1 MSAPPERHARP
12 ARNFRLTV
20 LILVGLVAGAYL
32 AFGIATAKQT
42 LGCDFQVY
50 RDAAD
55 RFLTGLPLYDTSISS
70 TGSCNL
76 FYYPPSFVALVV
88 PFALLGETFG
98 NAAWIAFLVVCYVV
112 GCALLPVRWE
122 VKLAVFLAG
131 AVSWPFIF
139 GVRIGQV
146 APILYLLFAVGW
158 RWLERWPAVT
168 GFAVGLGVLV
178 KLQPIVIVG
187 WLVVRRMWSGLAG
200 VVAAGIVAAGL
211 AVVGLG
217 AWIEMVNVLRNL
229 DNAITAPTNV
239 SLGAIAYQHGLP
251 LEAASLLGILGILAV
266 LALVVVCGLRA
277 STEAGFLVAVVAS
290 QVVSPIIWTH
300 YALILLLPVAWLLQR
315 RQWWAALIPVSQ
327 AWVLLPFMPIEIYPV
342 GFYLALLAVPIV
354 DWRERATKRSA
365 SRADALAPS
374 PVGPS

>member
-1 MSAPPERHARP
+1 MSAPPVPPAPP

-20 LILVGLVAGAYL
+20 LMLVGLVAGAYL

-50 RDAAD
+50 RAAAD
-55 RFLTGLPLYDTSISS
+55 RFLAGLPLYDTSISS

-88 PFALLGETFG
+88 PFAVLGETLG
-98 NAAWIAFLVVCYVV
+98 NAAWIAFLVVSYVV

-158 RWLERWPAVT
+158 RWLERRPAVT

-200 VVAAGIVAAGL
+200 VAAAGVVAAGL
-211 AVVGLG
+211 AIVGLG
-217 AWIEMVNVLRNL
+217 AWIEMVSVLRNL

-251 LEAASLLGILGILAV
+251 LEAASLLGIVGILARGRIPCGGRRVAGRLADHLDPLRPDPAAAGRLASPATAMVGGPHPGVTGMGVAAVHADRDLSGRV
-266 LALVVVCGLRA
+266 LPRPARGADRGLARA
-277 STEAGFLVAVVAS
+277 PARRDECRPRAGRCVIACF
-290 QVVSPIIWTH
+290 
-300 YALILLLPVAWLLQR
+300 
-315 RQWWAALIPVSQ
+315 
-327 AWVLLPFMPIEIYPV
+327 
-342 GFYLALLAVPIV
+342 
-354 DWRERATKRSA
+354 ATA
-365 SRADALAPS
+365 T
-374 PVGPS
+374 

>member
-1 MSAPPERHARP
+1 MSARPARP

-20 LILVGLVAGAYL
+20 FILVGLVAGAYL
-32 AFGIATAKQT
+32 AFGLATAKQT

-50 RDAAD
+50 RAAAD
-55 RFLTGLPLYDTSISS
+55 RFLAGLPIYDTSISS

-76 FYYPPSFVALVV
+76 FYYPPSFVALVI
-88 PFALLGETFG
+88 PFALLGESLG

-112 GCALLPVRWE
+112 GCAVLPVRRE

-146 APILYLLFAVGW
+146 GPILYLLFAVGW
-158 RWLERWPAVT
+158 RFLERRPVVT
-168 GFAVGLGVLV
+168 GVAVGLGVLV

-187 WLVVRRMWSGLAG
+187 WLVLRRTWSGLFGAAAAG
-200 VVAAGIVAAGL
+200 MVAACL

-217 AWIEMVNVLRNL
+217 GWVEMANVLRNL

-251 LEAASLLGILGILAV
+251 LEAASLLGIVGILAV
-266 LALVVVCGLRA
+266 LVLVVVCGLRA
-277 STEAGFLVAVVAS
+277 STGAGFLVAIVAS

-300 YALILLLPVAWLLQR
+300 YALILLLPVGWLLQR

-327 AWVLLPFMPIEIYPV
+327 AWVLLPFMPIDIYPA
-342 GFYLALLAVPIV
+342 GFYLALVAVPLV
-354 DWRERATKRSA
+354 DWRERRRSV
-365 SRADALAPS
+365 RAVTYEPAGA
-374 PVGPS
+374 

>member
-1 MSAPPERHARP
+1 VTDTESRGTR
-12 ARNFRLTV
+12 RSRLPLV
-20 LILVGLVAGAYL
+20 ILVGIVAGAYL
-32 AFGIATAKQT
+32 AFGIATAKET

-50 RDAAD
+50 RAAAD
-55 RFLTGLPLYDTSISS
+55 RFLAGLPLYDSSISS

-76 FYYPPSFVALVV
+76 FYYPPSFAALVV
-88 PFALLGETFG
+88 PFALLGSSVG
-98 NAAWIAFLVVCYVV
+98 NAAWIAFLVLCYVV
-112 GCALLPVRWE
+112 GCAALPVRWE

-158 RWLERWPAVT
+158 RFLERRPAVT

-200 VVAAGIVAAGL
+200 VAAACVVAAGL

-217 AWIEMVNVLRNL
+217 AWVEMINVLRSL
-229 DNAITAPTNV
+229 DSAITAPTNV
-239 SLGAIAYQHGLP
+239 SLGAIAYQHGLA
-251 LEAASLLGILGILAV
+251 LEAASVVGIVGILAV
-266 LALVVVCGLRA
+266 LGLVAVCGLRA

-315 RQWWAALIPVSQ
+315 RQWWAAIIPVSQ
-327 AWVLLPFMPIEIYPV
+327 AWVLLPFMPIDIYPA
-342 GFYLALLAVPIV
+342 GFYLALLAVPLV
-354 DWRERATKRSA
+354 DWRERRRPVAAATYEPASA
-365 SRADALAPS
+365 
-374 PVGPS
+374 

>member
-1 MSAPPERHARP
+1 MTRRP
-12 ARNFRLTV
+12 IP
-20 LILVGLVAGAYL
+20 ILLLAGIVFIVAGAYL
-32 AFGIATAKQT
+32 MFGLATARET

-50 RDAAD
+50 RAAAD
-55 RFLTGLPLYDTSISS
+55 RFLVGDALYTGTVTA

-88 PFALLGETFG
+88 PFALLGAELG
-98 NAAWIAFLVVCYVV
+98 NAAWIAFLVACYVV
-112 GCALLPVRWE
+112 GCAMLPVRWE
-122 VKLAVFLAG
+122 VKLGIFLAG

-146 APILYLLFAVGW
+146 APILYVLFAVGW
-158 RWLERWPAVT
+158 RWLERRPALT

-187 WLVVRRMWSGLAG
+187 WLVVRWMWSGLAG
-200 VVAAGIVAAGL
+200 VAVAGAVALGL
-211 AVVGLG
+211 AVIGLG
-217 AWIEMVNVLRNL
+217 GWVEMVNVLRNL
-229 DNAITAPTNV
+229 DNSITAPTNV
-239 SLGAIAYQHGLP
+239 SLGAIAYQHGVS
-251 LEAASLLGILGILAV
+251 LEVASLLGIAGIAAV
-266 LALVVVCGLRA
+266 LGLVVICGLRA

-327 AWVLLPFMPIEIYPV
+327 AWVLLPFTPIEIYPI
-342 GFYLALLAVPIV
+342 GFYLALFAVPLV
-354 DWRERATKRSA
+354 DWRQRRQGVVSVAYEPAGA
-365 SRADALAPS
+365 
-374 PVGPS
+374 

>member
-1 MSAPPERHARP
+1 MSASPL
-12 ARNFRLTV
+12 RNFRRMLV
-20 LILVGLVAGAYL
+20 ILVGVVAALYL
-32 AFGIATAKQT
+32 AFGLATASTT

-50 RDAAD
+50 RAAAD
-55 RFLTGLPLYDTSISS
+55 RFLAGGALYNSAVTS

-76 FYYPPSFVALVV
+76 FYYPPSFVALIV
-88 PFALLGETFG
+88 PFTLLGADLG
-98 NAAWIAFLVVCYVV
+98 NAAWIAFLVGCYVV
-112 GCALLPVRWE
+112 GCLVLPVRWE
-122 VKLAVFLAG
+122 VRLGVFLAG

-158 RWLERWPAVT
+158 RWLERRPAIT

-187 WLVVRRMWSGLAG
+187 WLVLRRMWSGLAG
-200 VVAAGIVAAGL
+200 VAVAGVVAAGL

-217 AWIEMVNVLRNL
+217 GWVDMANVLRNL

-239 SLGAIAYQHGLP
+239 SLGAIAYQHGVP
-251 LEAASLLGILGILAV
+251 LEAASVLGMVGIVAV
-266 LALVVVCGLRA
+266 LALVVACGFRA

-327 AWVLLPFMPIEIYPV
+327 AWVLLPFMPIETYPV

-354 DWRERATKRSA
+354 DWRQREAAKRIASGPDSLAT
-365 SRADALAPS
+365 LPI
-374 PVGPS
+374 GPS